1 MKYYKTSLQHLL
13 AELERID
20 LLIQVQLQRLQTIQ
34 STDTQFQGLYISER
48 ELEELL
54 EKPIG
59 VPRWVAAETPLSS
72 DEIQTVFDKLAAN
85 IAQHRAES
93 RKKGIK
99 LRLESL
105 TRHFQL
111 TPTDI
116 DILLICLAPEL
127 DLRYESLYAYLQG
140 DVTKKRPSVDLV
152 LNLLCADLE
161 AKLEVR
167 QRLIPSA
174 PLLKYHLLALSDDPS
189 RSPLLSKYLK
199 IDERIVNY
207 LLDSN
212 EIDSQIGIYTKYQ
225 TPQVELE
232 DLLLPTEL
240 KQRFQQLTEEKTAT
254 ATNTIFYFQGAY
266 GVGKQATAEAIC
278 HKLGMGLLVVEGER
292 LLNFELTEFQTAIN
306 LIQREAILQQA
317 ALYWKGFDRFLEDEK
332 HPWLELLLRQWSEQ
346 QSLLTFLAG
355 NEIWEPADA
364 LKDVSFLRVE
374 FSYPT
379 TTERVQLWK
388 QNLNGKKPYNCE
400 TELKELASKFRFSG
414 GQIEDAAATARNLA
428 RWQEPKRKQL
438 TMSQLYAACRL
449 QSNRKL
455 SKLAKKIDPHY
466 KWSDI
471 ILPSD
476 QLQILREICNTLKY
490 RALIYEEWGFDGKLA
505 MGKGLNV
512 FFAGLPGT
520 GKTMA
525 ADIIAGELGL
535 ELYKID
541 LSNVVSKYIG
551 ETEKNLSRIF
561 DEAQTIRYISQ
572 IELKA

>member
-59 VPRWVAAETPLSS
+59 VPRWTAAKTPLSN

-189 RSPLLSKYLK
+189 RSPLLSKYLS

-212 EIDSQIGIYTKYQ
+212 EIDSQIRIYTKYQ

-232 DLLLPTEL
+232 DLLLPT
-240 KQRFQQLTEEKTAT
+240 
-254 ATNTIFYFQGAY
+254 
-266 GVGKQATAEAIC
+266 
-278 HKLGMGLLVVEGER
+278 
-292 LLNFELTEFQTAIN
+292 
-306 LIQREAILQQA
+306 
-317 ALYWKGFDRFLEDEK
+317 DR
-332 HPWLELLLRQWSEQ
+332 SE
-346 QSLLTFLAG
+346 
-355 NEIWEPADA
+355 
-364 LKDVSFLRVE
+364 
-374 FSYPT
+374 
-379 TTERVQLWK
+379 
-388 QNLNGKKPYNCE
+388 
-400 TELKELASKFRFSG
+400 FRFDGRTLRDCWRQHPQYSPG
-414 GQIEDAAATARNLA
+414 SSL
-428 RWQEPKRKQL
+428 
-438 TMSQLYAACRL
+438 SSCR
-449 QSNRKL
+449 
-455 SKLAKKIDPHY
+455 
-466 KWSDI
+466 
-471 ILPSD
+471 
-476 QLQILREICNTLKY
+476 
-490 RALIYEEWGFDGKLA
+490 
-505 MGKGLNV
+505 
-512 FFAGLPGT
+512 
-520 GKTMA
+520 
-525 ADIIAGELGL
+525 
-535 ELYKID
+535 
-541 LSNVVSKYIG
+541 
-551 ETEKNLSRIF
+551 
-561 DEAQTIRYISQ
+561 
-572 IELKA
+572 